1 LRDLLRL
8 RVLSGR
14 FVVAGAL
21 PSESELMLEYGA
33 SRNVVRDALGLL
45 REEGLIH
52 RLQGAGT
59 FAVSRKVPHRFDVL
73 HGIGAGQPDRN
84 RRLVGEVV
92 SLDLTPAGPTVAER
106 LGVAPTSLCTRV
118 ETVVHYDDGP
128 FSLTTSY
135 LAAELAPRLR
145 AAVFGGDWYDYLEQ
159 AGASIATC
167 VQWVEAVVADDH
179 VAGWLDVEAGAPVF
193 VFTRWSLDAEG
204 RAVEFS
210 LARVRADRLVL
221 RISQSRATLSEP
233 ITPGELP

>member
-1 LRDLLRL
+1 M
-8 RVLSGR
+8 LSGR

-33 SRNVVRDALGLL
+33 TRNVVRDALGLL
-45 REEGLIH
+45 RDEGLIH
-52 RLQGAGT
+52 RVQGAGT

-73 HGIGAGQPDRN
+73 HGIGAGEPDRD

-92 SLDLTPAGPTVAER
+92 SLDLTAAGPMVAER
-106 LGVAPTSLCTRV
+106 LGVVAGSACTRV
-118 ETVVHYDDGP
+118 EAVVSYDDGP

-135 LAAELAPRLR
+135 LPAALAPALR
-145 AAVFGGDWYDYLEQ
+145 DASFRGDWYEYLEQ
-159 AGASIATC
+159 AGCSIASC

-179 VAGWLDVEAGAPVF
+179 VSGWLDVAPGAPIF

-204 RAVEFS
+204 DAVEFS

-221 RISQSRATLSEP
+221 RITQSRATSSEA